1 MMYLTIFFL
10 VLLAPLAV
18 GTCALCIFG
27 RKKPP
32 GKPVLLLHTITG
44 GRHAHFSLYSPKKFL
59 AFIDGLHARNLRS
72 RTLSDLA
79 ALPPNASDLA
89 ITFDDGFES
98 FYSRA
103 LSVLDDYDMK
113 VTVFPIA
120 GYVGKTSRWDVLPG
134 QPHLTATQ
142 IREISDR
149 GHEIGSHTLTHANL
163 TFLGDADVRSELC
176 DSKRMLE
183 DISGKPVVSLSF
195 PFGSWNKRVWE
206 MAMESGYRY
215 GTCYRHHKNIPA
227 GLIPVRGIYSFDTV
241 QDVFDKIAP
250 SKPFSNAYARCRVVS
265 HFAKG
270 SPLWK
275 FLPNYLLF
283 R

>member
-1 MMYLTIFFL
+1 MMYLTILFIAL
-10 VLLAPLAV
+10 MAPLV
-18 GTCALCIFG
+18 TGTCALYVFG
-27 RKKPP
+27 RKKATRR
-32 GKPVLLLHTITG
+32 PVLLLHTITG
-44 GRHAHFSLYSPKKFL
+44 GRHAHFSHYSPQKFFGL
-59 AFIDGLHARNLRS
+59 IDGLHARNLYS
-72 RTLSDLA
+72 RTLSELA
-79 ALPPNASDLA
+79 ALPPDARDPA

-103 LSVLDDYDMK
+103 LSVLDDYGMK

-134 QPHLTATQ
+134 QPHLTEPQ

-163 TFLGDADVRSELC
+163 TFLGDADVRRELC

-183 DISGKPVVSLSF
+183 DITGKPVVSLSF
-195 PFGSWNKRVWE
+195 PFGFWNKRVWE
-206 MAMESGYRY
+206 MALEAGYRH

-250 SKPFSNAYARCRVVS
+250 SKLFSNAYARCRVVS